1 MSKDAGHDETEKVLK
16 EIEKRISREYK
27 QAEKEVAAKLDD
39 YLKKFETKD
48 KTWQKWVADGTK
60 TQKEYDQW
68 RVGQICMGQRW
79 DEQRKTLAQ
88 DFAKSSQIAKNITA
102 SKMPDVYAINHNY
115 ATFQIEQASM
125 INTSYTLYDHKT
137 VERLAKGDDKII
149 PVPGKK
155 ISRLIDEGKAV
166 RWNERQIQSVMM
178 QSLLQGESIPDIAS
192 RLAFSVGDSDRK
204 ASIRNARTLTTG
216 VQNAG
221 RVDSYERA
229 NEMGIQT
236 AKQWI
241 AALDDRTRH
250 WHAELDGEIVEND
263 EPFENEYGK
272 IMYPGD
278 PLADPA
284 NIYNCRCTLVAAIKG
299 FDKDLSDRYDEKL
312 GKMSYSQW
320 KASKKSSSEDIEKQ
334 EKYSAKIKSKYIEEY
349 SGGYK
354 GVDIE
359 SSNNYDKNIEKRGQI
374 DTGYKGRI
382 SDADKDKY
390 NEQALNQII
399 KDTGYSK
406 EEAKNFQDAL
416 IQYFGGDY
424 QTIETDANSAITKT
438 IISGLDKL
446 PAYDGTITRGI
457 LLSNDDVK
465 KFTSLKPGDALPTKG
480 VLESWTSN
488 ENCAKSYASI
498 GKSVDRSS
506 VIFECRDNTK
516 GKGVQHIS
524 MFNDVEAE
532 VTVANPNYEVVEVIT
547 ESKYDYLSRNRN
559 ELYFG
564 DDLIEEERN
573 LKEAMVCRVIVKEK
587 R

>member
-48 KTWQKWVADGTK
+48 KAWQKWVADGTK

-68 RVGQICMGQRW
+68 RVGQICMGERW
-79 DEQRKTLAQ
+79 DEQRKSLAQ

-299 FDKDLSDRYDEKL
+299 FDKDLSDRYDAKL

-320 KASKKSSSEDIEKQ
+320 KESKKSRPEDIEKQ
-334 EKYSAKIKSKYIEEY
+334 YKISQKERSRAIQEY
-349 SGGYK
+349 SSEILRK
-354 GVDIE
+354 G
-359 SSNNYDKNIEKRGQI
+359 NI
-374 DTGYKGRI
+374 D
-382 SDADKDKY
+382 
-390 NEQALNQII
+390 
-399 KDTGYSK
+399 
-406 EEAKNFQDAL
+406 
-416 IQYFGGDY
+416 
-424 QTIETDANSAITKT
+424 
-438 IISGLDKL
+438 
-446 PAYDGTITRGI
+446 
-457 LLSNDDVK
+457 
-465 KFTSLKPGDALPTKG
+465 
-480 VLESWTSN
+480 
-488 ENCAKSYASI
+488 
-498 GKSVDRSS
+498 
-506 VIFECRDNTK
+506 
-516 GKGVQHIS
+516 
-524 MFNDVEAE
+524 
-532 VTVANPNYEVVEVIT
+532 
-547 ESKYDYLSRNRN
+547 
-559 ELYFG
+559 
-564 DDLIEEERN
+564 
-573 LKEAMVCRVIVKEK
+573 
-587 R
+587 

>member
-88 DFAKSSQIAKNITA
+88 DFAKSSQIAKDITA

-166 RWNERQIQSVMM
+166 KWNERQIQSVMM

-192 RLAFSVGDSDRK
+192 RLAYSVGDSDRK
-204 ASIRNARTLTTG
+204 ASVRNARTLTTG

-299 FDKDLSDRYDEKL
+299 FDRDLSDRYDAKL

-320 KASKKSSSEDIEKQ
+320 KESKKSSSEDIEKQ
-334 EKYSAKIKSKYIEEY
+334 YKISQKERSRAIQEY
-349 SGGYK
+349 GSEMFRK
-354 GVDIE
+354 GNSDIDYMGE
-359 SSNNYDKNIEKRGQI
+359 TRTETIP
-374 DTGYKGRI
+374 TH
-382 SDADKDKY
+382 
-390 NEQALNQII
+390 L
-399 KDTGYSK
+399 
-406 EEAKNFQDAL
+406 QD
-416 IQYFGGDY
+416 
-424 QTIETDANSAITKT
+424 
-438 IISGLDKL
+438 
-446 PAYDGTITRGI
+446 P
-457 LLSNDDVK
+457 
-465 KFTSLKPGDALPTKG
+465 
-480 VLESWTSN
+480 
-488 ENCAKSYASI
+488 
-498 GKSVDRSS
+498 
-506 VIFECRDNTK
+506 
-516 GKGVQHIS
+516 
-524 MFNDVEAE
+524 
-532 VTVANPNYEVVEVIT
+532 
-547 ESKYDYLSRNRN
+547 
-559 ELYFG
+559 
-564 DDLIEEERN
+564 
-573 LKEAMVCRVIVKEK
+573 IV
-587 R
+587 

>member
-1 MSKDAGHDETEKVLK
+1 MK
-16 EIEKRISREYK
+16 
-27 QAEKEVAAKLDD
+27 
-39 YLKKFETKD
+39 
-48 KTWQKWVADGTK
+48 
-60 TQKEYDQW
+60 
-68 RVGQICMGQRW
+68 
-79 DEQRKTLAQ
+79 
-88 DFAKSSQIAKNITA
+88 
-102 SKMPDVYAINHNY
+102 
-115 ATFQIEQASM
+115 
-125 INTSYTLYDHKT
+125 
-137 VERLAKGDDKII
+137 
-149 PVPGKK
+149 
-155 ISRLIDEGKAV
+155 
-166 RWNERQIQSVMM
+166 WNERQIQSVMM
-178 QSLLQGESIPDIAS
+178 QFLLQGESIPNIAS
-192 RLAFSVGDSDRK
+192 WLAYTVGETDRK

-221 RVDSYERA
+221 RTDSFKRA

-278 PLADPA
+278 PLAEPA

-320 KASKKSSSEDIEKQ
+320 KASKKSNSEDIEKQ

-406 EEAKNFQDAL
+406 EEAKNFQDCCLA
-416 IQYFGGDY
+416 
-424 QTIETDANSAITKT
+424 
-438 IISGLDKL
+438 
-446 PAYDGTITRGI
+446 
-457 LLSNDDVK
+457 
-465 KFTSLKPGDALPTKG
+465 
-480 VLESWTSN
+480 
-488 ENCAKSYASI
+488 
-498 GKSVDRSS
+498 
-506 VIFECRDNTK
+506 
-516 GKGVQHIS
+516 H
-524 MFNDVEAE
+524 
-532 VTVANPNYEVVEVIT
+532 
-547 ESKYDYLSRNRN
+547 
-559 ELYFG
+559 
-564 DDLIEEERN
+564 
-573 LKEAMVCRVIVKEK
+573 
-587 R
+587 

>member
-88 DFAKSSQIAKNITA
+88 DFAKSSQIAKDITA

-166 RWNERQIQSVMM
+166 KWNERQIQSVMM

-192 RLAFSVGDSDRK
+192 RLAYSVGDSDRK
-204 ASIRNARTLTTG
+204 ASVRNARTLTTG

-284 NIYNCRCTLVAAIKG
+284 NIYNCRCTLIAAIKG
-299 FDKDLSDRYDEKL
+299 FDKGLSDRYDEKL

-320 KASKKSSSEDIEKQ
+320 KASKKSSSDDIEKQ
-334 EKYSAKIKSKYIEEY
+334 YKKSLKFRSESIKEY
-349 SGGYK
+349 TNDKSFKNDESGF
-354 GVDIE
+354 
-359 SSNNYDKNIEKRGQI
+359 
-374 DTGYKGRI
+374 
-382 SDADKDKY
+382 SDAFMKNADPLYDEFGSMKDSHP
-390 NEQALNQII
+390 ELMQSFI
-399 KDTGYSK
+399 
-406 EEAKNFQDAL
+406 EEAKNKNVEIKSGTSSMAYSPGLKRGNPGQLFVSENDSIGAWCHEMQHMRDDEKDGWAGFAGL
-416 IQYFGGDY
+416 TDIDRRARMEYNAYKEEIKIAKEAGRKDLVKQLVELCKEEIKRIGGDWD
-424 QTIETDANSAITKT
+424 ES
-438 IISGLDKL
+438 
-446 PAYDGTITRGI
+446 R
-457 LLSNDDVK
+457 
-465 KFTSLKPGDALPTKG
+465 
-480 VLESWTSN
+480 LE
-488 ENCAKSYASI
+488 
-498 GKSVDRSS
+498 
-506 VIFECRDNTK
+506 
-516 GKGVQHIS
+516 
-524 MFNDVEAE
+524 
-532 VTVANPNYEVVEVIT
+532 
-547 ESKYDYLSRNRN
+547 
-559 ELYFG
+559 
-564 DDLIEEERN
+564 
-573 LKEAMVCRVIVKEK
+573 
-587 R
+587 